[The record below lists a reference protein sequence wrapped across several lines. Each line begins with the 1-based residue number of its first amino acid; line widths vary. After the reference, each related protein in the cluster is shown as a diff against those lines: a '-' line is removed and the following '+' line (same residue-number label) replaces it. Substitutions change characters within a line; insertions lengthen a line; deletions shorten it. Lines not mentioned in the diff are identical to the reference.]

1 MSEDINKGFI
11 VGRLTRDCE
20 LAYTQSGYAM
30 GKMGIAVN
38 KSKKVGEKWEDEA
51 HFFNAVLWG
60 KRAESLAKYLVKG
73 QQVGIEYSLKQ
84 DRWEKDGVKHSA
96 VSLDVDNI
104 QLLGSKSEGN
114 LQKSSNSQ
122 PFELYTPPEKVI
134 TNDNYDDDVPF

>member
-1 MSEDINKGFI
+1 MEDINKGFI

-20 LAYTQSGYAM
+20 LTYTQSGYAM

-51 HFFNAVLWG
+51 HFFNATLWG
-60 KRAESLAKYLVKG
+60 KRAEGLYKYLVKG

-84 DRWEKDGVKHSA
+84 DRWEKDGVKHST

-104 QLLGSKSEGN
+104 QLLGSKPEGS
-114 LQKSSNSQ
+114 LQKSNNSQ
-122 PFELYTPPEKVI
+122 PFESYTPPERAV
-134 TNDNYDDDVPF
+134 TNDGYEDDIPF